1 MKTKSL
7 IKRTEELKKRIVPP
21 ESITIT
27 RQIVEPNGDITKE
40 IVGGNA
46 IKLKPPFENIHD
58 RKEQRENKITD

>member
-7 IKRTEELKKRIVPP
+7 LKRAEELKKRLVPHKP
-21 ESITIT
+21 IIII

-58 RKEQRENKITD
+58 RKEQHENKITD